1 MMFANEGRQWPLW
14 YFGRTGLGR
23 PSGTRMAIPPILS
36 ARKASVAWPMAV
48 LTTLFFAWGFI
59 TVMNDVLIPHLK
71 AVFTLSWWQ
80 SMLVQFCFFGAYF
93 LGSLAYYIYSSSKGD
108 PIQRMGYK
116 RALIAGLVL
125 SAAGSALFVPAS
137 YVQVYGFYLA
147 ALFVLGLG
155 FTVLQIAAN
164 PFVAI
169 IGTAEGASSRLN
181 LAQGFNSLGTTL
193 APLIGGA
200 LIFGHFK
207 GDAAVRWPYAF
218 FAGLLLL
225 QAAWVYFT
233 ALPEPPHAK
242 AGERQHA
249 LRHRQLRNG
258 MAAIFC
264 YVGAEVA
271 IGSLIIGFLG
281 LKGVAGLEHN
291 DAKNY
296 LSLYWGGA
304 MCGRFLGAVALSNR
318 FAGAK
323 RIAVMVGIGA
333 AIFLLLAF
341 INRLGGGLDLRH
353 LWPMAVLIAANMAV
367 FVLAGSQPGKV
378 TGIFATV
385 AAALVV
391 LTLFS
396 GGAFAMWAI
405 LAVGLFNS
413 ILWSNIFTLA
423 INGLGSDTGQGS
435 SLLVMMILG
444 GALVPVAQG
453 GLIDALQA
461 TGLGE
466 TAMHLSFALPL
477 ACYVYLAWFGFRG
490 SRVGVIG

>member
-1 MMFANEGRQWPLW
+1 
-14 YFGRTGLGR
+14 
-23 PSGTRMAIPPILS
+23 MATTPHSPAS
-36 ARKASVAWPMAV
+36 ARSIAWPMAV
-48 LTTLFFAWGFI
+48 LTTLFFVWGFM

-93 LGSLAYYIYSSSKGD
+93 LGSLAYYFYSSSSGD
-108 PIQRMGYK
+108 PIQRVGYK
-116 RALIAGLVL
+116 RALIAGLLL
-125 SAAGSALFVPAS
+125 SAAGAALFVPAT
-137 YVQVYGFYLA
+137 YVQAYGFYLL

-155 FTVLQIAAN
+155 FTLLQIAAN

-200 LIFGHFK
+200 LIFEHFK

-218 FAGLLLL
+218 FAALLVG
-225 QAAWVYFT
+225 QALWVYFT
-233 ALPEPPHAK
+233 ALPEPPHTS
-242 AGERQHA
+242 AGARQHA

-258 MAAIFC
+258 MVAIFC

-281 LKGVAGLEHN
+281 LGNVMGLEHN

-304 MCGRFLGAVALSNR
+304 MCGRFLGAVALNELFS
-318 FAGAK
+318 GMK
-323 RIAVMVGIGA
+323 RMAMMLGIGA
-333 AIFLLLAF
+333 AIFLLLTF
-341 INRLGGGLDLRH
+341 INHLGGGLDLRH
-353 LWPMAVLIAANMAV
+353 LWPSAVLIAANMAV
-367 FVLAGSQPGKV
+367 FVLAGSRTGKV

-385 AAALVV
+385 AGALVV
-391 LTLFS
+391 LTMFS
-396 GGAFAMWAI
+396 GGAFALWAI

-423 INGLGSDTGQGS
+423 INGLGNDTGQGS

-453 GLIDALQA
+453 ALIDALQS
-461 TGLGE
+461 TGMGDS
-466 TAMHLSFALPL
+466 AMHLSFVLPL
-477 ACYVYLAWFGFRG
+477 TCYVYLAWFGFRG
-490 SRVGVIG
+490 SRPELIR

>member
-1 MMFANEGRQWPLW
+1 
-14 YFGRTGLGR
+14 
-23 PSGTRMAIPPILS
+23 MAS
-36 ARKASVAWPMAV
+36 RSTAWPMAV
-48 LTTLFFAWGFI
+48 LTTLFFMWGFM

-93 LGSLAYYIYSSSKGD
+93 LGSLAYYAYSSSSGD
-108 PIQRMGYK
+108 PVQRIGYK

-125 SAAGSALFVPAS
+125 SAIGSALFVPAT
-137 YVQVYGFYLA
+137 YVQAYGFYLL

-155 FTVLQIAAN
+155 FTLLQIAAN

-169 IGTAEGASSRLN
+169 IGPPDSASSRLN

-218 FAGLLLL
+218 FAALLLL
-225 QAAWVYFT
+225 QAVWVYFT
-233 ALPEPPHAK
+233 NLPEPAHTT

-271 IGSLIIGFLG
+271 IGSLIIGFLE
-281 LKGVAGLEHN
+281 LKGVMGLEHN
-291 DAKNY
+291 AAKNF

-304 MCGRFLGAVALSNR
+304 MCGRFLGAVALSDR
-318 FAGAK
+318 FHGAK
-323 RIAVMVGIGA
+323 RLAMLAGIGA

-341 INRLGGGLDLRH
+341 INRLSGGLALQH

-367 FVLAGSQPGKV
+367 FVLAGRHTGKV
-378 TGIFATV
+378 TGIFAG
-385 AAALVV
+385 AAMVLV
-391 LTLFS
+391 LLAMFT
-396 GGAFAMWAI
+396 GGAYALWAI

-423 INGLGSDTGQGS
+423 IHGLGSDTGQGS

-444 GALVPVAQG
+444 GALIPVAQG
-453 GLIDALQA
+453 ALIDALQA
-461 TGLGE
+461 GGLGE
-466 TAMHLSFALPL
+466 TAMHLSFVLPL
-477 ACYVYLAWFGFRG
+477 ACYAYLAWFGFRG
-490 SRVGVIG
+490 SRPGEVEIRK

>member
-1 MMFANEGRQWPLW
+1 
-14 YFGRTGLGR
+14 
-23 PSGTRMAIPPILS
+23 
-36 ARKASVAWPMAV
+36 MAV
-48 LTTLFFAWGFI
+48 LTTLFFMWGFM

-93 LGSLAYYIYSSSKGD
+93 LGSLGYYLYSSSKGD
-108 PIQRMGYK
+108 PIQRIGYK
-116 RALIAGLVL
+116 RALIAGLLL
-125 SAAGSALFVPAS
+125 SAAGAALFVPAT
-137 YVQVYGFYLA
+137 YVQAYGFYLL

-155 FTVLQIAAN
+155 FTLLQIAAN

-200 LIFGHFK
+200 LIFEHFK

-218 FAGLLLL
+218 FAALLLL
-225 QAAWVYFT
+225 QAVWVYFT
-233 ALPEPPHAK
+233 ALPEPAHST

-281 LKGVAGLEHN
+281 LGNVMGLEHN

-304 MCGRFLGAVALSNR
+304 MCGRFLGAVALSDR
-318 FAGAK
+318 FSGVK
-323 RIAVMVGIGA
+323 RLAMMGGIGT
-333 AIFLLLAF
+333 AIFLLLGF
-341 INRLGGGLDLRH
+341 INHLGGGLDLRH
-353 LWPMAVLIAANMAV
+353 LWPLAVLIAANMAV

-378 TGIFATV
+378 TGIFALV
-385 AAALVV
+385 AAALV
-391 LTLFS
+391 LFTIFS
-396 GGAFAMWAI
+396 GSSLAMWAI

-423 INGLGSDTGQGS
+423 IHGLGNDTGQGS

-453 GLIDALQA
+453 ALIDLLQSR
-461 TGLGE
+461 GLGE
-466 TAMHLSFALPL
+466 TAMHLSFVLPL
-477 ACYVYLAWFGFRG
+477 LCYGYLAWFGFRG
-490 SRVGVIG
+490 SRPAAAE

>member
-1 MMFANEGRQWPLW
+1 
-14 YFGRTGLGR
+14 
-23 PSGTRMAIPPILS
+23 
-36 ARKASVAWPMAV
+36 MAV
-48 LTTLFFAWGFI
+48 LTTLFFMWGFM

-93 LGSLAYYIYSSSKGD
+93 LGSLAYYFHSSSNGD

-116 RALIAGLVL
+116 RALIAGLLL
-125 SAAGSALFVPAS
+125 SAAGSPLFAPATF
-137 YVQVYGFYLA
+137 VQLYGLYLL

-155 FTVLQIAAN
+155 FTLLQIAAN
-164 PFVAI
+164 PFMAI
-169 IGTAEGASSRLN
+169 IGPAEGASSRLN

-200 LIFGHFK
+200 LIFDHFK

-218 FAGLLLL
+218 FAGLFLL
-225 QAAWVYFT
+225 QAAWVHFT
-233 ALPEPPHAK
+233 GLPEQPHTS

-258 MAAIFC
+258 MVAIFC

-281 LKGVAGLEHN
+281 LGHVMGLGHN

-304 MCGRFLGAVALSNR
+304 MCGRFLGAVALNDR
-318 FAGAK
+318 FSGLK
-323 RIAVMVGIGA
+323 RFILMLAVGA
-333 AIFLLLAF
+333 AIFLLLGC
-341 INRLGGGLDLRH
+341 INHAGGGLDLAH
-353 LWPMAVLIAANMAV
+353 LWPMAVLIVANMAV
-367 FVLAGSQPGKV
+367 FMLAGRNTGKV
-378 TGIFATV
+378 TGIFASV
-385 AAALVV
+385 AGTLV
-391 LTLFS
+391 LCAMFG

-413 ILWSNIFTLA
+413 VLWGNIFTLS
-423 INGLGSDTGQGS
+423 IHGLGNATGQGS

-444 GALVPVAQG
+444 GALIPVAQG
-453 GLIDALQA
+453 ALIDALQA
-461 TGLGE
+461 QGFGDS
-466 TAMHLSFALPL
+466 AMHFSFVLPL
-477 ACYVYLAWFGFRG
+477 LSYVYLAWFGLRG
-490 SRVGVIG
+490 SKATR

>member
-1 MMFANEGRQWPLW
+1 PPARPAA
-14 YFGRTGLGR
+14 RTR
-23 PSGTRMAIPPILS
+23 SI
-36 ARKASVAWPMAV
+36 AWPMAV
-48 LTTLFFAWGFI
+48 LTTLFFMWGFM
-59 TVMNDVLIPHLK
+59 TVLNDVLIPHLK

-93 LGSLAYYIYSSSKGD
+93 LGSLAYYFHSSNNGD

-125 SAAGSALFVPAS
+125 SAAGSALFVPAT
-137 YVQVYGFYLA
+137 YVQAYGFYLL

-155 FTVLQIAAN
+155 FTLLQIAAN

-218 FAGLLLL
+218 FAALLLL
-225 QAAWVYFT
+225 QALWVYFT
-233 ALPEPPHAK
+233 ALPEPPHTT
-242 AGERQHA
+242 AGARQHA

-258 MAAIFC
+258 MVAIFC

-271 IGSLIIGFLG
+271 IGSLIIGFLE
-281 LKGVAGLEHN
+281 LKGVMGLEHN
-291 DAKNY
+291 AAKNY

-304 MCGRFLGAVALSNR
+304 MCGRFLGAVALSDR
-318 FAGAK
+318 FRGVK
-323 RIAVMVGIGA
+323 RLALMLGIGA
-333 AIFLLLAF
+333 ALFLLLGF
-341 INRLGGGLDLRH
+341 INQFSGGLHLNH
-353 LWPMAVLIAANMAV
+353 LWPLALLITANMAV
-367 FVLAGSQPGKV
+367 FVLAGRHTGKV
-378 TGIFATV
+378 TGLFAGV
-385 AAALVV
+385 AGALV
-391 LTLFS
+391 LFTMFS
-396 GGAFAMWAI
+396 GGATAMWAI

-413 ILWSNIFTLA
+413 ILWSNIFTLSIHA
-423 INGLGSDTGQGS
+423 LGTDTGQGS

-453 GLIDALQA
+453 ALIDALQA
-461 TGLGE
+461 GGLGDA
-466 TAMHLSFALPL
+466 AMHLSFLLPL
-477 ACYVYLAWFGFRG
+477 LCYGYLAWFGFQG
-490 SRVGVIG
+490 SKPQAMHQQMSQGQ

>member
-1 MMFANEGRQWPLW
+1 MSSEGRTTISH
-14 YFGRTGLGR
+14 RT
-23 PSGTRMAIPPILS
+23 
-36 ARKASVAWPMAV
+36 AWPMAV
-48 LTTLFFAWGFI
+48 LTTLFFMWGFM

-93 LGSLAYYIYSSSKGD
+93 MGSLAYYIYSSSKGD
-108 PIQRMGYK
+108 PIQRIGYK
-116 RALIAGLVL
+116 RALIAGLLL
-125 SAAGSALFVPAS
+125 SAAGAALFVPAT
-137 YVQVYGFYLA
+137 YVQAYGFYLM

-155 FTVLQIAAN
+155 FTLLQIAAN

-169 IGTAEGASSRLN
+169 IGSAEGASSRLN

-200 LIFGHFK
+200 LIFEHFK

-218 FAGLLLL
+218 FAALLLL
-225 QAAWVYFT
+225 QAVWVYFT
-233 ALPEPPHAK
+233 ALPEPAHTN

-291 DAKNY
+291 VAKNY

-304 MCGRFLGAVALSNR
+304 MCGRFLGAVALSGR
-318 FAGAK
+318 FSGAK
-323 RIAVMVGIGA
+323 RIALMVGIGA
-333 AIFLLLAF
+333 AIFLLLGL
-341 INRLGGGLDLRH
+341 INRVGGGLDLRH
-353 LWPMAVLIAANMAV
+353 LWPLAVLIVANMAV
-367 FVLAGSQPGKV
+367 FVLAGSQSGKV
-378 TGIFATV
+378 TGIFALV
-385 AAALVV
+385 AAALV
-391 LTLFS
+391 LFTIFS
-396 GGAFAMWAI
+396 GGSLAMWAI

-423 INGLGSDTGQGS
+423 INGLGNDTGQGS

-453 GLIDALQA
+453 ALIDLLQSR
-461 TGLGE
+461 GLGE
-466 TAMHLSFALPL
+466 TAMHLSFVLPL
-477 ACYVYLAWFGFRG
+477 LCYGYLAWFGFRG
-490 SRVGVIG
+490 SKPGLIR